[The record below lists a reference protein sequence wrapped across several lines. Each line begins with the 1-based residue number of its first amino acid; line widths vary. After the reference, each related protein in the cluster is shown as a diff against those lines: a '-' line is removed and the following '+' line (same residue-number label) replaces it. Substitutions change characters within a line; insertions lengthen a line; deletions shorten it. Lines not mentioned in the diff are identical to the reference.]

1 MPLSASSL
9 NENNFAPVR
18 KAVATTRPSVETLT
32 AAFTPSNENRCGVEN
47 TGELCRVCQIYKY

>member
-1 MPLSASSL
+1 
-9 NENNFAPVR
+9 
-18 KAVATTRPSVETLT
+18 VATTRPSVETLT